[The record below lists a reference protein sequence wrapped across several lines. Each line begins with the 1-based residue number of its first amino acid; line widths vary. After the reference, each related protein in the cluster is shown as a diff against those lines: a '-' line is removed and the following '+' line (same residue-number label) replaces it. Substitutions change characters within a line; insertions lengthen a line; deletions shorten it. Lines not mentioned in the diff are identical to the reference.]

1 MTADPPASAGFLEPP
16 LDDRG
21 GRDAGALPGRQR
33 PESGGWRG
41 LLRWSATDAPVALL
55 LTAGIAAGPQG
66 INLLP
71 SAALSLLDAIVPVA
85 LAALGALVG
94 LSVGDRR
101 LGDARLLAA
110 AGSASLVTV
119 LVIAA
124 GFGAA
129 VTGALSPLAPASWI
143 LLLAGG
149 ICGATSLTLPSDE
162 ASGPQNA
169 ATRFVEL
176 GVLLPIAGG
185 GILLAWLGADTALSA
200 AGRLW
205 HACAA
210 TLAVAAAAWLLLT
223 TVRTEV
229 EERIYA
235 ASALLLVG
243 GVAVALSFSALFGG
257 VIAGLV
263 WRLAGRHPRETVQ
276 RDVLFLQH
284 PLLVLVLL
292 VAGARADLSPM
303 TLGIGAVYVALRIT
317 GQLAAGVVGR
327 RIIGSGA
334 PRDLGR
340 EGLPPGVFGV
350 GFALNVLGAA
360 GADGSLLLSV
370 VVVGTIGSAIVG
382 AFLPPRSG
390 NP

>member
-1 MTADPPASAGFLEPP
+1 MTADPPASSAFLEPP

-21 GRDAGALPGRQR
+21 GDAGSLAGRQGR
-33 PESGGWRG
+33 EPGGWRG

-55 LTAGIAAGPQG
+55 LTAGVAAGPQG
-66 INLLP
+66 INLL
-71 SAALSLLDAIVPVA
+71 SAAVLSLLDAIVPVA

-94 LSVGDRR
+94 LNVGDRR

-110 AGSASLVTV
+110 AGSASFATV
-119 LVIAA
+119 IVIAA
-124 GFGAA
+124 GLGAA
-129 VTGALSPLAPASWI
+129 VTGSMSPLTQSSWI

-162 ASGPQNA
+162 ASEPQSA
-169 ATRFVEL
+169 ARRFVEL
-176 GVLLPIAGG
+176 GVLLPIAAG
-185 GILLAWLGADTALSA
+185 GILLASLGADSAMGA
-200 AGRLW
+200 AGRLL

-223 TVRTEV
+223 KVRTET

-257 VIAGLV
+257 VLAGLV

-303 TLGIGAVYVALRIT
+303 TLAIGAVYVALRVT
-317 GQLAAGVVGR
+317 GHLAGGAVAR
-327 RIIGSGA
+327 RIIGISA

-340 EGLPPGVFGV
+340 DGLPPGVFGV
-350 GFALNVLGAA
+350 GFALNVILVA

-382 AFLPPRSG
+382 ALLPSRSVEA
-390 NP
+390 

>member
-1 MTADPPASAGFLEPP
+1 MTADPPASSPFLEPP
-16 LDDRG
+16 IDARRIG
-21 GRDAGALPGRQR
+21 DAGLQPVTQGRE
-33 PESGGWRG
+33 PGGWRG

-66 INLLP
+66 INLTS
-71 SAALSLLDAIVPVA
+71 SAVLSLLDAIVPVA

-94 LSVGDRR
+94 LTVAGRR
-101 LGDARLLAA
+101 LGDARWLAA
-110 AGSASLVTV
+110 ASSASLVTII
-119 LVIAA
+119 VIAA

-129 VTGALSPLAPASWI
+129 VSGSMSPMTQSAWI

-149 ICGATSLTLPSDE
+149 ICGATSLTLPSED
-162 ASGPQNA
+162 ASEPRSA
-169 ATRFVEL
+169 ARRFVEL
-176 GVLLPIAGG
+176 GVLLPIAAGG
-185 GILLAWLGADTALSA
+185 LLLAWLGAGTIIGAGGRLLHASA
-200 AGRLW
+200 A
-205 HACAA
+205 
-210 TLAVAAAAWLLLT
+210 TMAVAAAAWLLLT
-223 TVRTEV
+223 KVRTET

-235 ASALLLVG
+235 AAALLLVG

-257 VIAGLV
+257 VVAGLV

-303 TLGIGAVYVALRIT
+303 TLAIGVVYVALRVT
-317 GQLAAGVVGR
+317 GQLAAGIVAC
-327 RIIGSGA
+327 RIIGSSA

-350 GFALNVLGAA
+350 GFALNVIGAD
-360 GADGSLLLSV
+360 GVDGSLLLTV

-382 AFLPPRSG
+382 AFLRSRSVEV
-390 NP
+390 